1 MTIDQRS
8 SVGSVRALVAQ
19 QLNLPPN
26 GDQPGP
32 DDNLW
37 DLGMTS
43 LTCLGLLL
51 SVEDAF
57 GVELPEDA
65 LKESTFRTLA
75 TISAAIE
82 QARTPRAGAT
92 VPGSTP
98 RA

>member
-8 SVGSVRALVAQ
+8 TLDIVRALVVQ
-19 QLNLPPN
+19 QLNLSAR
-26 GDQPGP
+26 GDQPDPG
-32 DDNLW
+32 DNLW

-65 LKESTFRTLA
+65 LKEPTFRTL
-75 TISAAIE
+75 TSISAVIE
-82 QARTPRAGAT
+82 EARMLRAGAT
-92 VPGSTP
+92 APGITP
-98 RA
+98 QT

>member
-8 SVGSVRALVAQ
+8 TADTVRALVVQ
-19 QLNLPPN
+19 QLNLSAH
-26 GDQPGP
+26 GDQPDP
-32 DDNLW
+32 EDNLW

-65 LKESTFRTLA
+65 LKESTFRTLT

-82 QARTPRAGAT
+82 AARMSEAGAT
-92 VPGSTP
+92 APDIKP
-98 RA
+98 RT

>member
-1 MTIDQRS
+1 MPENT
-8 SVGSVRALVAQ
+8 VGAVRARVVQ
-19 QLNLPPN
+19 QLNLQAP

-32 DDNLW
+32 EDDLW

-57 GVELPEDA
+57 GVQLPEDA

-75 TISAAIE
+75 TISAAVE
-82 QARTPRAGAT
+82 AAVEAARLPAPSSA
-92 VPGSTP
+92 
-98 RA
+98 AHN